1 LLPVL
6 GHQHQYKTGLP
17 AGRTCLASKCSDI
30 GKYPKAMTEIH
41 MNFIL
46 LNIVVW
52 ILIPVYLLETK
63 YSDGCMMAHGSEWE
77 GVLT

>member
-1 LLPVL
+1 
-6 GHQHQYKTGLP
+6 
-17 AGRTCLASKCSDI
+17 
-30 GKYPKAMTEIH
+30 MTEIH